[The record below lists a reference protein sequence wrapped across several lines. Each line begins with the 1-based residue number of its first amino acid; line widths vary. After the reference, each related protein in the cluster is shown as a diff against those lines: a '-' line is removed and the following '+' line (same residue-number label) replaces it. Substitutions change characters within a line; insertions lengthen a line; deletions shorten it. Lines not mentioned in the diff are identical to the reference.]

1 MRWKR
6 TLTVVGVHA
15 EGEYAKVVTGGV
27 VDVPGRTMFDKMQWL
42 AHREDGLRKFLLYE
56 PRGAAVHSANL
67 ILPSRNPKAALGYV
81 IMESTEY
88 PPMSGSNTICTVTAI
103 LETGILPIRE
113 PETRLTLEAPAG
125 LIEVRCRCEGGGS
138 SVRFATFPR
147 SSSASTRLSRSP
159 GSAP

>member
-42 AHREDGLRKFLLYE
+42 AHQDDGLRKFLLYE
-56 PRGAAVHSANL
+56 PRGAAVHSANVV
-67 ILPSRNPKAALGYV
+67 LPSRNPKAALGYV

-88 PPMSGSNTICTVTAI
+88 PPMSGSNTICCSCQ
-103 LETGILPIRE
+103 LSPTGSGNRNSPRWALFCFP
-113 PETRLTLEAPAG
+113 P
-125 LIEVRCRCEGGGS
+125 CR
-138 SVRFATFPR
+138 RPR
-147 SSSASTRLSRSP
+147 RK
-159 GSAP
+159 